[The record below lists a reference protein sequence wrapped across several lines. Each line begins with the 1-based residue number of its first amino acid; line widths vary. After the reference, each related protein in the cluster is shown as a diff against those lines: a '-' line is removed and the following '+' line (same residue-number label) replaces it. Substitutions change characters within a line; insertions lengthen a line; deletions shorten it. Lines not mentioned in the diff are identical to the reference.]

1 MLSIELDKPKVRD
14 MADRLRWAVEGTQ
27 LSHSQ
32 ALEILSKTLGYRNWD
47 TLSGI
52 LRRDT
57 PVVNFETLAASY
69 LDEPVTMYLSVY
81 ACDDFGDSPS
91 WAAVTIDRAWLAT
104 LFRLQALCIEQR
116 VDSTALALGPDE
128 WASSETFR
136 IRSETFEV
144 SEAHWFFK
152 GFPKHA
158 DYAVETR
165 MIDTARMLEALKA
178 KGKPAAADVKV
189 GDEPELVW
197 VKDVLL
203 YDHEGN
209 GDVTNFLNELVEY
222 GPLDA
227 SYGAIFKK

>member
-14 MADRLRWAVEGTQ
+14 MADRLRSAMEGTQ

-52 LRRDT
+52 LRNDISA
-57 PVVNFETLAASY
+57 VNFETHAAAY
-69 LDEPVTMYLSVY
+69 LDKPVTLYLSVY

-91 WAAVTIDRAWLAT
+91 WASVTIDRAWLAT

-116 VDSTALALGPDE
+116 VDSSSLALGPDA
-128 WASSETFR
+128 WASYETFR
-136 IRSETFEV
+136 LRGETFEV
-144 SEAHWFFK
+144 SAAHWFFK
-152 GFPKHA
+152 AFPKHA

-178 KGKPAAADVKV
+178 KSNPAAADIQI
-189 GDEPELVW
+189 GYEPELIW

-203 YDHEGN
+203 YDLEGN

-222 GPLDA
+222 GTLAA
-227 SYGAIFKK
+227 SYLES